1 MDKYMKFALIEAERA
16 YSADEIPV
24 GCVIV
29 KNDVVI
35 SKAHNMKEKSNDAT
49 SHAEII
55 AIKKACGKLK
65 RWRLDDC
72 ELYVTLEP
80 CMMCVGAILESRI
93 KKVYYGTKNNSE
105 QMYKMSHVSKYCEFI
120 MIPTKQCSKILT
132 DFFEKKRK
140 S

>member
-1 MDKYMKFALIEAERA
+1 MEAKKA
-16 YSADEIPV
+16 YLSDEIPV
-24 GCVIV
+24 GCIIV
-29 KNDVVI
+29 KDKKII
-35 SKAHNMKEKSNDAT
+35 SKAHNMKEKTNDAT
-49 SHAEII
+49 QHAEII

-65 RWRLDDC
+65 SWRLDDC

-105 QMYKMSHVSKYCEFI
+105 QMYKRSCISKYCEFT
-120 MIPTKQCSKILT
+120 MIYEKKCSEILT

-140 S
+140 N

>member
-1 MDKYMKFALIEAERA
+1 MNKYMECALNEAKKA
-16 YSADEIPV
+16 FLSDEIPV

-29 KNDVVI
+29 KNNKII
-35 SKAHNMKEKSNDAT
+35 SKAHNIKEKTNDAT

-65 RWRLDDC
+65 SWRLDDC

-105 QMYKMSHVSKYCEFI
+105 QMYKHDTVLKYCQFTMTFE
-120 MIPTKQCSKILT
+120 KKCSEILT